1 MSARTEKRFQAVR
14 RRQKP
19 VTAHAVRGK
28 MGGEHLECSP
38 CGKVANPCGGEN
50 ALVAGALA
58 GPEVLL
64 SLLPVNNH

>member
-1 MSARTEKRFQAVR
+1 
-14 RRQKP
+14 
-19 VTAHAVRGK
+19 

-38 CGKVANPCGGEN
+38 CGKVANPWGGEN